1 MCFVTSRPGH
11 DRRGFTLIELMLSL
25 MLFTVGILS
34 LGATSAVVVRV
45 MGGAREQTLVATM
58 AQSRFEQLRA
68 LDCSASQLAG
78 GSASTRGIAEK
89 WTVTTP
95 SSANTAAR
103 YRLLTDSVTYRT
115 ARGVTVKVYSSE
127 RLC

>member
-1 MCFVTSRPGH
+1 MTR
-11 DRRGFTLIELMLSL
+11 RRRNERGFTLIELMLSL

-34 LGATSAVVVRV
+34 LGATSSIVVRT
-45 MGGAREQTLVATM
+45 MGGAREQTLAAMM
-58 AQSRFEQLRA
+58 AQSRFERLRG
-68 LDCSASQLAG
+68 LGCSSSQLAG
-78 GSASTRGIAEK
+78 GSASARGIAEK

-115 ARGVTVKVYSSE
+115 SRGVTVKVYSSQ
-127 RLC
+127 RLCP

>member
-1 MCFVTSRPGH
+1 MTSCSSEE
-11 DRRGFTLIELMLSL
+11 RGFTLIELMLSL

-34 LGATSAVVVRV
+34 LGATSSIVVRT
-45 MGGAREQTLVATM
+45 MGGAREQTLAATM
-58 AQSRFEQLRA
+58 AQSRFEQLRGLA
-68 LDCSASQLAG
+68 CSSSQLTG

-95 SSANTAAR
+95 ASANAAAQ
-103 YRLLTDSVTYRT
+103 YRLMTDSVTYRM
-115 ARGVTVKVYSSE
+115 ARGVTVKVYTSQ

>member
-1 MCFVTSRPGH
+1 MTSRLRR
-11 DRRGFTLIELMLSL
+11 DQRGFTLIELMLSL

-34 LGATSAVVVRV
+34 LGATSSIVVRT
-45 MGGAREQTLVATM
+45 MGGAREQTLAATM

-68 LDCSASQLAG
+68 FGCTTSGLAG

-95 SSANTAAR
+95 SSANNAAR

-115 ARGVTVKVYSSE
+115 SRGSTVKVYNSQ
-127 RLC
+127 RLCP